1 MKKALFSI
9 IAIGVLGC
17 NAQDKKV
24 EPKITERQP
33 KEEWSVNKEL
43 DENGN
48 VIKYDSTY
56 RWSYSNSNGEH
67 FTTNLDSIM
76 QSFNKFFHSEN
87 KFGWG
92 DEFSFSPKTDSLL
105 LNNFFKNDYF
115 YENWNRQ
122 NFDIEQM
129 MRQMDSARTEFLN
142 LFHPGLME
150 SNKPTKKSSEIKQ

>member
-9 IAIGVLGC
+9 ITIGILGC

-48 VIKYDSTY
+48 IIKYDSTY
-56 RWSYSNSNGEH
+56 TWSYSNSNGEH
-67 FTTNLDSIM
+67 FSTNLDSIM
-76 QSFNKFFHSEN
+76 RSFNDFFNREN
-87 KFGWG
+87 KFDWS
-92 DEFSFSPKTDSLL
+92 DEFSFFPKTDSLL
-105 LNNFFKNDYF
+105 LNNFFKKDYF
-115 YENWNRQ
+115 YESWSSQ

-129 MRQMDSARTEFLN
+129 MRQMDSTRNEFLKR
-142 LFHPGLME
+142 FHPGLME
-150 SNKPTKKSSEIKQ
+150 SNKQKSESPVIKQ